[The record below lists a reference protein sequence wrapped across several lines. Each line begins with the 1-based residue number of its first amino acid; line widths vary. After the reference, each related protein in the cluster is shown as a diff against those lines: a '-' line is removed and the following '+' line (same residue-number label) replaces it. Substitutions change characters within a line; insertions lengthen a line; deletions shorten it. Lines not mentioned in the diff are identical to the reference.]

1 LFYLCRFHS
10 DMETCR
16 PTLFLLTVKE
26 ILLVHFI
33 ITNFRV
39 AHKMLCTP
47 WLRNPL
53 TTSRLSCLGRKAALT
68 TIFLSVR
75 QSRISQPCYTNN
87 YFVKCRRQTIRF
99 VLNDRYCKIIKKN
112 IRGDQEGL
120 FELAIQLRTFFCSAI
135 CNTATGYGLF
145 DRYLT

>member
-1 LFYLCRFHS
+1 MSTRNWNIVIFFGHFCNFSQSELFYLCRFHS
-10 DMETCR
+10 DMATCR

-26 ILLVHFI
+26 ILLVHFIIIKKFEI

-53 TTSRLSCLGRKAALT
+53 TISRLFCLGRKAALA

-75 QSRISQPCYTNN
+75 QS
-87 YFVKCRRQTIRF
+87 TI
-99 VLNDRYCKIIKKN
+99 YP
-112 IRGDQEGL
+112 
-120 FELAIQLRTFFCSAI
+120 
-135 CNTATGYGLF
+135 
-145 DRYLT
+145 

>member
-1 LFYLCRFHS
+1 
-10 DMETCR
+10 MATCR

-33 ITNFRV
+33 TNFRV

-47 WLRNPL
+47 RLRNPL

-87 YFVKCRRQTIRF
+87 YLLKMSVITLMKKKLERIQRTE
-99 VLNDRYCKIIKKN
+99 IKFN
-112 IRGDQEGL
+112 EVQE
-120 FELAIQLRTFFCSAI
+120 I
-135 CNTATGYGLF
+135 N
-145 DRYLT
+145 

>member
-1 LFYLCRFHS
+1 VSAFLLPLS
-10 DMETCR
+10 DMATCR

-87 YFVKCRRQTIRF
+87 CFCIRSFICCSSNSFDNFLFLTRRNGPNMQ
-99 VLNDRYCKIIKKN
+99 
-112 IRGDQEGL
+112 
-120 FELAIQLRTFFCSAI
+120 QLCPMTTKRNYSGF
-135 CNTATGYGLF
+135 NAT
-145 DRYLT
+145 RVS

>member
-1 LFYLCRFHS
+1 
-10 DMETCR
+10 MATCR

-26 ILLVHFI
+26 ILLVDFI

-68 TIFLSVR
+68 TIFLSKVGFR
-75 QSRISQPCYTNN
+75 S
-87 YFVKCRRQTIRF
+87 
-99 VLNDRYCKIIKKN
+99 
-112 IRGDQEGL
+112 
-120 FELAIQLRTFFCSAI
+120 LAIQIEITI
-135 CNTATGYGLF
+135 IYNTKKKSGSNPSSCYRF
-145 DRYLT
+145 RNKNLTLLH

>member
-1 LFYLCRFHS
+1 
-10 DMETCR
+10 MATCR

-87 YFVKCRRQTIRF
+87 YDERIDKGLTFYVTLLSHVFTFLVRF
-99 VLNDRYCKIIKKN
+99 FIFIVYCIQ
-112 IRGDQEGL
+112 RPEDQK
-120 FELAIQLRTFFCSAI
+120 R
-135 CNTATGYGLF
+135 
-145 DRYLT
+145 

>member
-1 LFYLCRFHS
+1 
-10 DMETCR
+10 METCR
-16 PTLFLLTVKE
+16 PTLFLLTMKE

-53 TTSRLSCLGRKAALT
+53 TNSRLSCLGRKAALT

-87 YFVKCRRQTIRF
+87 YFLFPDNFNLTSIYFFTVSTQFGLVMANDLEILVF
-99 VLNDRYCKIIKKN
+99 VSVINIISFLDIFK
-112 IRGDQEGL
+112 
-120 FELAIQLRTFFCSAI
+120 FYSI
-135 CNTATGYGLF
+135 CTG
-145 DRYLT
+145 

>member
-1 LFYLCRFHS
+1 
-10 DMETCR
+10 MATCR

-87 YFVKCRRQTIRF
+87 YFVSRNTVSQ
-99 VLNDRYCKIIKKN
+99 VL
-112 IRGDQEGL
+112 GVEVSTTPQ
-120 FELAIQLRTFFCSAI
+120 
-135 CNTATGYGLF
+135 ATRLSQM
-145 DRYLT
+145 

>member
-1 LFYLCRFHS
+1 
-10 DMETCR
+10 MATCR

-47 WLRNPL
+47 RLRNPL

-87 YFVKCRRQTIRF
+87 YFSYVGYVNATYYKNEPFMVNFKFAKFHCYQQIQSFFIRPS
-99 VLNDRYCKIIKKN
+99 Y
-112 IRGDQEGL
+112 
-120 FELAIQLRTFFCSAI
+120 
-135 CNTATGYGLF
+135 ATHYTHMFLG
-145 DRYLT
+145 

>member
-1 LFYLCRFHS
+1 
-10 DMETCR
+10 MATCR

-87 YFVKCRRQTIRF
+87 YFDSVFEALVKIGEPKRDKLPWSQILIPGAKF
-99 VLNDRYCKIIKKN
+99 
-112 IRGDQEGL
+112 
-120 FELAIQLRTFFCSAI
+120 
-135 CNTATGYGLF
+135 
-145 DRYLT
+145 

>member
-1 LFYLCRFHS
+1 
-10 DMETCR
+10 MATCR

-53 TTSRLSCLGRKAALT
+53 TTSRLSCLDRKAAWT

-87 YFVKCRRQTIRF
+87 YFINLYTSIDRFLIRTRVKYPESLKGNNFKIPRSILFLFGT
-99 VLNDRYCKIIKKN
+99 VLYH
-112 IRGDQEGL
+112 G
-120 FELAIQLRTFFCSAI
+120 
-135 CNTATGYGLF
+135 
-145 DRYLT
+145 

>member
-1 LFYLCRFHS
+1 
-10 DMETCR
+10 MATCR

-53 TTSRLSCLGRKAALT
+53 TTPRLSCLGRKAALT

-87 YFVKCRRQTIRF
+87 YLETGSVLRKKGSRRSTKRSAENIEEGEQR
-99 VLNDRYCKIIKKN
+99 IIADIN
-112 IRGDQEGL
+112 PR
-120 FELAIQLRTFFCSAI
+120 
-135 CNTATGYGLF
+135 N
-145 DRYLT
+145 